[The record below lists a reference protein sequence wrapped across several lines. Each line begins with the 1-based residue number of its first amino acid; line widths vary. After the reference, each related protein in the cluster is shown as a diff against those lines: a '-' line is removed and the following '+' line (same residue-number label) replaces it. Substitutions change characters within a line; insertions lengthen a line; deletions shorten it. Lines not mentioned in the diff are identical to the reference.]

1 MQLNRK
7 KPVACMLELIRQNI
21 WCFLGA
27 MLGTVMMVLISFAT
41 PVLLAE
47 TVDSVLGT
55 VPSTLP
61 DWLQPI
67 RALGGRAFLRENLW
81 IMGAILVGLNLL
93 NGVFTFF
100 KGRLSAVAS
109 ENIALTLREQL
120 YSHLQRLPFRPCAG
134 DHRRSHSAL
143 HQRCG
148 NHPPLP
154 FG

>member
-61 DWLQPI
+61 DWLLQPI
-67 RALGGRAFLRENLW
+67 RALGGTSIPPGKPMDYGRNPG
-81 IMGAILVGLNLL
+81 GAEPAQWRI
-93 NGVFTFF
+93 
-100 KGRLSAVAS
+100 
-109 ENIALTLREQL
+109 
-120 YSHLQRLPFRPCAG
+120 HLF
-134 DHRRSHSAL
+134 
-143 HQRCG
+143 
-148 NHPPLP
+148 
-154 FG
+154 

>member
-61 DWLQPI
+61 DWLLQPI

-100 KGRLSAVAS
+100 KGLTTESSKTATFKRNRKRHGYTLSTAY
-109 ENIALTLREQL
+109 RRF
-120 YSHLQRLPFRPCAG
+120 LQRKVSWFGTKWFR
-134 DHRRSHSAL
+134 
-143 HQRCG
+143 
-148 NHPPLP
+148 
-154 FG
+154 